1 MKHDNEI
8 APIASEISFS
18 KYALFQFRK
27 NKPAIWSFRLLIA
40 LLVIAFLAPII
51 ANDKPIYCKYKGTS
65 LFPAFSFK
73 SKIDIT
79 DANGRAET
87 IQYDIADWKHLNMET
102 VVWAPC
108 AYAPNK
114 SDYDNAGYISPGG
127 EQFFKDASGET
138 VSIPLKFRHWLGTNK
153 KGEDVLSG
161 LINGTKISLS
171 IGIFSM
177 ALASLIGV
185 TLGALAGYF
194 GDKRWQ
200 TKRGKFW
207 FMIFGIFIS
216 YFYAFQLR
224 ANALQDALGNSG
236 FSFVVQLIF
245 SLLIFSGILFIF
257 SLIGKLFSKLP
268 VFNKTVFVPID
279 SFVSRAVEILNS
291 LPKLILIISISVIA
305 KPSIW
310 NIVLIIGFTSWTD
323 IARLTRAEFLRT
335 SQLDFI
341 QAGKSLGLSNTRIIF
356 RHALPNSI
364 APAFIAI
371 AFGIAGAILIESSL
385 SFLGIGVAAD
395 MVTWGSLLSAA
406 RENFNAWWLVLFPGL
421 AIFFTV
427 TMYNLIGEGLRDALD
442 PKLKR

>member
-1 MKHDNEI
+1 MQKEATI
-8 APIASEISFS
+8 EFSFS
-18 KYALFQFRK
+18 KYAWKQFRS
-27 NKPAIWSFRLLIA
+27 NKPAMWSLRLLVGLIVLA
-40 LLVIAFLAPII
+40 VFSTLV
-51 ANDKPIYCKYKGTS
+51 ANDKPLYCKYKGVNI
-65 LFPAFSFK
+65 FPALSFYNK
-73 SKIDIT
+73 EEIKNADGTKEI
-79 DANGRAET
+79 
-87 IQYDIADWKHLNMET
+87 IQYEVADWKHMNLES
-102 VVWAPC
+102 VCWPLC
-108 AYAPNK
+108 AYSPNK
-114 SDYDNAGYISPGG
+114 SDYTNSDYISPFGVQSFV
-127 EQFFKDASGET
+127 EKNGET
-138 VSIPLKFRHWLGTNK
+138 VSMPLKFRHWLGTNK

-161 LINGTKISLS
+161 LVHGTKISLS

-194 GDKRWQ
+194 GDRKLQ

-207 FMIFGIFIS
+207 VLVIGVFAA
-216 YFYAFQLR
+216 YFYSFQVR
-224 ANALQDALGNSG
+224 ANALQDAMSNSG
-236 FSFVVQLIF
+236 FSFFMQLIF
-245 SLLIFSGILFIF
+245 SVFIF
-257 SLIGKLFSKLP
+257 IVVLFLFNLIGKLFSKLP
-268 VFNKTVFVPID
+268 FFNKTVYVPVD
-279 SFVSRAVEILNS
+279 SIVSRSVEILNS

-310 NIVLIIGFTSWTD
+310 NIVLIIGFTNWTD

-335 SQLDFI
+335 SQLDYV
-341 QAGKSLGLSNTRIIF
+341 QAGKSLGLSEARIIF

-385 SFLGIGVAAD
+385 SFLGVGVAAD

-442 PKLKR
+442 PRLKK

>member
-1 MKHDNEI
+1 MKEKEQINFN
-8 APIASEISFS
+8 FS
-18 KYALFQFRK
+18 KYAITQFRK
-27 NKPAIWSFRLLIA
+27 NKPAIWSFRLLVA
-40 LLVIAFLAPII
+40 LLILGLLAPIT
-51 ANDKPIYCKYKGTS
+51 ANDKPLYCKYKGTT
-65 LFPAFSFK
+65 LFPAFSFNN
-73 SKIDIT
+73 KIDIIN
-79 DANGRAET
+79 ANGKTET
-87 IQYDIADWKHLNMET
+87 IQYDIADWKHLNLES

-108 AYAPNK
+108 VYSPNK

-127 EQFFKDASGET
+127 EQFFKDTDGQT
-138 VSIPLKFRHWLGTNK
+138 VSMPLKFRHWLGTNK

-161 LINGTKISLS
+161 LINGTKISLT
-171 IGIFSM
+171 IGVFSM

-194 GDKRWQ
+194 GDKRLQ
-200 TKRGKFW
+200 TRRGKFW
-207 FMIFGIFIS
+207 LMIVGVLIS

-224 ANALQDALGNSG
+224 ANTLQDALSYSG
-236 FSFVVQLIF
+236 FSFITQLLL
-245 SLLIFSGILFIF
+245 SLLIFSGILFLF
-257 SLIGKLFSKLP
+257 NVIGKLLSKLP
-268 VFNKTVFVPID
+268 VLSKTVYVPID
-279 SFVSRAVEILNS
+279 SFVSRAIEILNS

-335 SQLDFI
+335 SQLDYI
-341 QAGKSLGLSNTRIIF
+341 QAGKSLGLSEARIIF

-442 PKLKR
+442 PRLKR